1 MSNFTFS
8 YRSEE
13 DEGAPS
19 SMSMSFSAA
28 NAGEIE
34 QAFRNFL
41 NVCGYYLP
49 TDEPEEPT
57 YKVPSP
63 SDWDWDD
70 SEDPDPFEVR
80 QDGKGGITPF
90 ANYCQEH
97 PEEPGCRIYEL

>member
-1 MSNFTFS
+1 MSTFTFS

-19 SMSMSFSAA
+19 SMSMSFSAS

-49 TDEPEEPT
+49 EDEPAET
-57 YKVPSP
+57 VYRVPDP
-63 SDWDWDD
+63 STWDWDD
-70 SEDPDPFEVR
+70 EEPEEEVR
-80 QDGKGGITPF
+80 QDGIGGITPF
-90 ANYCQEH
+90 ANYCKEH
-97 PEEPGCRIYEL
+97 PEEPECRIYEL

>member
-13 DEGAPS
+13 DEGAPT

-41 NVCGYYLP
+41 NVCGYHLP
-49 TDEPEEPT
+49 DEEPAET
-57 YKVPSP
+57 IYRVPDP
-63 SDWDWDD
+63 STWDWDD
-70 SEDPDPFEVR
+70 EDDDEETVTET
-80 QDGKGGITPF
+80 GKSGITPF
-90 ANYCQEH
+90 ANYCKEH
-97 PEEPGCRIYEL
+97 PDEPECRIYEL